1 MPTQCKPLSFAF
13 QGCQG
18 RRVAAA
24 FDGGAI
30 TSNAGVL
37 LLREIDRSVGLLDQ
51 VAGCFTDY
59 RDPRLTEHSVGTLVR
74 QRVMGITLGYEDLN
88 DHDQLRHDPVLAL
101 LSGKLEGHRK
111 DCAPL
116 AGKSTLN
123 RLEHAPPR
131 GEPGRYHRIGH
142 DADALQAVLLES
154 FIDSWKGGR
163 PSRLVLDIDATDD
176 EVHGRQEG
184 GFYHG
189 YYNHYC
195 FLPLYITCGGRPL
208 FALLRPGNADPAG
221 GVTGPL
227 GRIVE
232 RLRQRWP
239 GLEILL
245 RADSSYARE
254 EILAWCE
261 DNGVDYVIGLARNS
275 RLVETIGWEL
285 ADAQAEAKRR
295 GRPARRFAEFPYA
308 TLTSWSRKRR
318 VVAKAEH
325 LPGKSNPRFV
335 VTSLPDTF
343 SARTVYERVYCPRG
357 NMENAIKEQQLDL
370 FSDRTSASRFAANQ
384 LRLLFSASSSSRSAP
399 ASWSR
404 CVGSRSPWTPHTRP
418 PPPSHASTPDY
429 QGNDSTPPSEIAIPA
444 DPPGTTAPQDQ
455 GKLAQA
461 AVLATLAPQN
471 TAAEPLAHARPR
483 SSAETRP
490 QTRPTGPHR

>member
-1 MPTQCKPLSFAF
+1 
-13 QGCQG
+13 
-18 RRVAAA
+18 
-24 FDGGAI
+24 
-30 TSNAGVL
+30 
-37 LLREIDRSVGLLDQ
+37 
-51 VAGCFTDY
+51 
-59 RDPRLTEHSVGTLVR
+59 
-74 QRVMGITLGYEDLN
+74 MGITLGYEDLN

-163 PSRLVLDIDATDD
+163 PSRLVLDIDSTDD

-184 GFYHG
+184 RFYHG

-208 FALLRPGNADPAG
+208 LRAAEAGQRGSRRRRDRAAGPHRRTAPAAVAGTGDSASGRFLLCPRGDPGLVRGQRRRLRHRPGP
-221 GVTGPL
+221 
-227 GRIVE
+227 
-232 RLRQRWP
+232 
-239 GLEILL
+239 
-245 RADSSYARE
+245 
-254 EILAWCE
+254 
-261 DNGVDYVIGLARNS
+261 
-275 RLVETIGWEL
+275 EL
-285 ADAQAEAKRR
+285 AARRDDRLGAGRRPSRSEAA
-295 GRPARRFAEFPYA
+295 GPARPPVRRVP
-308 TLTSWSRKRR
+308 LCHPDVTSWSRKRR

-384 LRLLFSASSSSRSAP
+384 LRLLFSAF
-399 ASWSR
+399 ASILFVALRRALHGTRLARATAGTLRLKLLKIGARVMVSVR
-404 CVGSRSPWTPHTRP
+404 RVKVANGLWTPHTRP
-418 PPPSHASTPDY
+418 PPPSHASTPDC
-429 QGNDSTPPSEIAIPA
+429 QGNDSTPPSETPSRIPA

>member
-123 RLEHAPPR
+123 RLEHAPPS

-184 GFYHG
+184 RFFHG
-189 YYNHYC
+189 YYGHYC

-208 FALLRPGNADPAG
+208 FAQLRPGNADPAG

-232 RLRQRWP
+232 RLRERWP

-245 RADSSYARE
+245 RADASYARE

-261 DNGVDYVIGLARNS
+261 GNGVDYVIGLARNS
-275 RLVETIGWEL
+275 RLSRRSAGSWPTPRRRRSGG
-285 ADAQAEAKRR
+285 AAQ
-295 GRPARRFAEFPYA
+295 PAGQGSPTPHSQAGPA
-308 TLTSWSRKRR
+308 KRR

-325 LPGKSNPRFV
+325 PALASRV
-335 VTSLPDTF
+335 SYVTSLPDTF
-343 SARTVYERVYCPRG
+343 SARTVYERVYPGFLKRHR
-357 NMENAIKEQQLDL
+357 K
-370 FSDRTSASRFAANQ
+370 
-384 LRLLFSASSSSRSAP
+384 AP
-399 ASWSR
+399 AS
-404 CVGSRSPWTPHTRP
+404 GSWRSLC
-418 PPPSHASTPDY
+418 
-429 QGNDSTPPSEIAIPA
+429 G
-444 DPPGTTAPQDQ
+444 
-455 GKLAQA
+455 
-461 AVLATLAPQN
+461 
-471 TAAEPLAHARPR
+471 AR
-483 SSAETRP
+483 T
-490 QTRPTGPHR
+490 

>member
-1 MPTQCKPLSFAF
+1 M
-13 QGCQG
+13 
-18 RRVAAA
+18 
-24 FDGGAI
+24 
-30 TSNAGVL
+30 
-37 LLREIDRSVGLLDQ
+37 
-51 VAGCFTDY
+51 
-59 RDPRLTEHSVGTLVR
+59 
-74 QRVMGITLGYEDLN
+74 
-88 DHDQLRHDPVLAL
+88 
-101 LSGKLEGHRK
+101 
-111 DCAPL
+111 

-123 RLEHAPPR
+123 RLEHAPPS

-184 GFYHG
+184 RFFHG
-189 YYNHYC
+189 YYGHYC

-208 FALLRPGNADPAG
+208 FAQLRPGNADPAG

-232 RLRQRWP
+232 RLRERWP

-245 RADSSYARE
+245 RADASYARE

-261 DNGVDYVIGLARNS
+261 GNGVDYVIGLARNS
-275 RLVETIGWEL
+275 RLVEKIGWEL

-295 GRPARRFAEFPYA
+295 GRPARRFKEFLYA

-325 LPGKSNPRFV
+325 LPGKANPRFV

-357 NMENAIKEQQLDL
+357 NMENTIKEQQLDL

-384 LRLLFSASSSSRSAP
+384 LRILFSAF
-399 ASWSR
+399 ASILFVALRRALHGTRLARATAGTLRLKLLEDRRPRRSR
-404 CVGSRSPWTPHTRP
+404 CEGSRSPLRTPVGRRLRTRPRPIARVTTPHPLRDNRSSRSSGDHCAAGP
-418 PPPSHASTPDY
+418 K
-429 QGNDSTPPSEIAIPA
+429 
-444 DPPGTTAPQDQ
+444 
-455 GKLAQA
+455 KLAQA
-461 AVLATLAPQN
+461 AVPATRP
-471 TAAEPLAHARPR
+471 TAAEPLASAPPAP
-483 SSAETRP
+483 SAETRP
-490 QTRPTGPHR
+490 QRCPQSPQR